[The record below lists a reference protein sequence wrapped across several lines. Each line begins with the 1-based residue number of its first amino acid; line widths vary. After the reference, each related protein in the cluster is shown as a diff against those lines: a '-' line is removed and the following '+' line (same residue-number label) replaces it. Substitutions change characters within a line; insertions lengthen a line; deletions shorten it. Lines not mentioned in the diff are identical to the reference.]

1 MSDGPPEDRHRR
13 GDGRQ
18 ALIEALVRVAAR
30 ERLTKVSYRSV
41 AAEAGV
47 THGLVRHHFGTLDA
61 MIEEALAWAA
71 DEAVIGSGLRV
82 EDDRLESLAA
92 NLAEMI
98 EDDPEHAAF
107 QFEVILESRQREGL
121 SEQVRANYDTYHEVV
136 AGSLARLGLPYD
148 LDLARLVFAALNG
161 LVVNQLIFGSAEETE
176 RSLRW
181 LRRLLEP
188 ERKPPPSAST

>member
-1 MSDGPPEDRHRR
+1 MSDEQPDDGRRR

-71 DEAVIGSGLRV
+71 EEAVIGSGLRV
-82 EDDRLESLAA
+82 EDDRMESLADD
-92 NLAEMI
+92 LAELI
-98 EDDPEHAAF
+98 EEDPEHAAF
-107 QFEVILESRQREGL
+107 QFEVILEGRHREGL
-121 SEQVRANYDTYHEVV
+121 NEQVRANYDNYHEVV

-161 LVVNQLIFGSAEETE
+161 LVVDQLIFGRPEETE
-176 RSLRW
+176 RSLVW
-181 LRRLLEP
+181 LRRLLEAAR
-188 ERKPPPSAST
+188 EEPPPEQT

>member
-1 MSDGPPEDRHRR
+1 MTDRQPEDRRR

-30 ERLTKVSYRSV
+30 ERLTHVSYRSV

-47 THGLVRHHFGTLDA
+47 AHGLVRHHFGTLDA
-61 MIEEALAWAA
+61 MIEEAMAWAA

-82 EDDRLESLAA
+82 DDDRLEALAA
-92 NLAEMI
+92 DLAQLI

-107 QFEVILESRQREGL
+107 QFEVILEGRQREGL
-121 SEQVRANYDTYHEVV
+121 NKQVRANYDNYHEVV
-136 AGSLARLGLPYD
+136 ARSLERLGLPYD
-148 LDLARLVFAALNG
+148 LDLARLVFATLNG
-161 LVVNQLIFGSAEETE
+161 LVVNQLIFGRPEETE

-181 LRRLLEP
+181 LRRLLEH
-188 ERKPPPSAST
+188 ERTPPADDSA

>member
-1 MSDGPPEDRHRR
+1 MSDEEPEDRQRR

-61 MIEEALAWAA
+61 MIEEALGWAA
-71 DEAVIGSGLRV
+71 EEAVIGSGLRV
-82 EDDRLESLAA
+82 EDDRPESLAA
-92 NLAEMI
+92 NLAELI
-98 EDDPEHAAF
+98 EEDPEHAAF
-107 QFEVILESRQREGL
+107 QFEVILEGRHREAL
-121 SEQVRANYDTYHEVV
+121 NEQVQAKYDAYHEVV

-161 LVVNQLIFGSAEETE
+161 LVVNQLIFGRPEETE

-181 LRRLLEP
+181 LRRLLEH
-188 ERKPPPSAST
+188 EREPPSSPST

>member
-1 MSDGPPEDRHRR
+1 MSEEEQGDRHRR
-13 GDGRQ
+13 GKGRQ

-30 ERLTKVSYRSV
+30 ERLTGVNHRSV
-41 AAEAGV
+41 AAEADV

-71 DEAVIGSGLRV
+71 DEATIGGGLRV
-82 EDDRLESLAA
+82 EDGRLETLAA
-92 NLAEMI
+92 DLAKLI

-107 QFEVILESRQREGL
+107 QFEVILESRHRERL
-121 SEQVRANYDTYHEVV
+121 NEQVRANYDAYHEVV

-161 LVVNQLIFGSAEETE
+161 LVVNQLIFGRPEETE
-176 RSLRW
+176 RSLSW
-181 LRRLLEP
+181 LRRLLEH
-188 ERKPPPSAST
+188 ERDPPSS